1 MERSGFEIHD
11 VEGLRPH
18 YALTLRHW
26 VQRLEA
32 RREEALREVDE
43 VTFRIWRLYMAACAL
58 EFEAGDWDLPDR
70 RVQTRRRKLAR
81 ALDPL

>member
-43 VTFRIWRLYMAACAL
+43 VTFRIWRLYMAACAGIRGR
-58 EFEAGDWDLPDR
+58 GDWDLPDR
-70 RVQTRRRKLAR
+70 RVKR
-81 ALDPL
+81 DGGSWPCP